1 MNATNY
7 VKDQR
12 RPSSRLSTVM
22 CRGTPCTVYVTSDIL
37 QVHSLLMIEIVHFSC
52 FFNFYSFLIDNFIG
66 NPTLYFRF
74 IYKCHVSSFAC
85 ILGMVR
91 YIGAMIRKRLGLQ
104 HVSDVA
110 VEHVFGV
117 LKTNGVGQGAGRA
130 CYIYPVVSLMS
141 HACRSNLEIVGTPGS
156 QG

>member
-1 MNATNY
+1 MKNECHKLCQRSKTTFKSSLNCY
-7 VKDQR
+7 V
-12 RPSSRLSTVM
+12 SWTVN
-22 CRGTPCTVYVTSDIL
+22 VTSDIL

-52 FFNFYSFLIDNFIG
+52 FFNFYSFLMSNFIR

-104 HVSDVA
+104 HVSDVE

-141 HACRSNLEIVGTPGS
+141 HACRSNLEIVGTPGT